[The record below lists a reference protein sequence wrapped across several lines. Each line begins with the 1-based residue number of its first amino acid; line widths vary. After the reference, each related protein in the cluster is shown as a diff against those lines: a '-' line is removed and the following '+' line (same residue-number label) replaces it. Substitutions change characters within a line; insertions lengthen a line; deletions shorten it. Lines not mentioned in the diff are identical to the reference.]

1 MKISE
6 MLFDAAKYPL
16 SGLKQMLLLGFMILI
31 SSLLLGDY
39 NDYSYLNSFFGNIG
53 LLTSAIAFL
62 IVGILFFIL
71 EAGYP
76 FKIIEKSLSGS
87 ENPPK
92 LNNFSN
98 MFKHGIYEIIIGTIY
113 FLIPLF
119 LFLVILDDAF
129 SQITLG
135 LPAISDEIAILMLI
149 GVILLGFLADII
161 FTVAIP
167 HMASKGESLK
177 DAFRL
182 DEIFKKIRKIGFK
195 KLIIGYLIVI
205 LGVLVIGGPI
215 LKQIIGSANI
225 FGFVIAEELI
235 APYIVMFSAR
245 FSALIYMESV

>member
-1 MKISE
+1 MEISE
-6 MLFDAAKYPL
+6 MLYDAAKYPL
-16 SGLKQMLLLGFMILI
+16 SGLKQLLLLGFMILI

-39 NDYSYLNSFFGNIG
+39 NNYIYLDGSSGKISFLVSIITLFVIG
-53 LLTSAIAFL
+53 IFL
-62 IVGILFFIL
+62 FIL

-87 ENPPK
+87 NKPPK
-92 LNNFSN
+92 LSNFRN
-98 MFKHGIYEIIIGTIY
+98 MFKHGFYEIIIAAVY
-113 FLIPLF
+113 FLVPIF
-119 LFLVILDDAF
+119 TFLVILDYAF

-149 GVILLGFLADII
+149 AVILLGFIADII

-167 HMASKGESLK
+167 HMASKGGSLR

-182 DEIFKKIRKIGFK
+182 GEIFRKIKKIGLK

-205 LGVLVIGGPI
+205 LGVVVIGGPI
-215 LKQIIGSANI
+215 LKEIIGSTNI

-245 FSALIYMESV
+245 FSALIYME